1 MQPLSVI
8 PDPPFATDAPASTR
22 FVTAGGVVVDRTTT
36 PLTLREARAA
46 FDALARALD
55 HQPGVLLGSSFEYPG
70 RYSRYDI
77 GLVNPPLRITCAGAR
92 VTLDALDA
100 RGAVLLR
107 MLLPALREL
116 PALEQLHVTDG
127 CAQASLR
134 AALPPEREE
143 ERSRASSVFD
153 LLRALV
159 THLHHPGDSCLGLYG
174 AFGYA
179 LGFRFEPVRERLP
192 QPVGARDLVLY
203 LADELLFVDA
213 QEGRA
218 ERHVYDFTVGDERTH
233 ELPRATL
240 DSESRAP
247 RGTHLG
253 PIGSDHSPD
262 EFEQGVRQALGAF
275 ARGDLF
281 EVVLSQ
287 TFHATSDVRPSDL
300 YQALRELNPAPYG
313 FLMNLGQGEHLV
325 GASPEMFVRV
335 RGRNVET
342 CPIAGTIARGADAME
357 DAERLRTLLN
367 DVKEEDELTMCTD
380 VDRND
385 KARICEP
392 GSVRVIGRRQV
403 ELYSRLMH
411 TVDHVVGTLREDR
424 DALDAFLA
432 HTWAVTVTGA
442 PKPDALQF
450 IEDHEKT
457 ARGFYSGAVGAVLFN
472 GDLNTGLALRTAR
485 VCDGRVEVRAG
496 ATLLHASDPAKEAR
510 ECVLKA
516 SAVFDALAAA
526 TRPVVTRGARP
537 PVTRATTQPAARV
550 LLVDHRD
557 SFVHTLA
564 DYLRQAGAEVT
575 TRRSGFDARRI
586 SEQPPD
592 LLVLSPG
599 PGRPDDFGCRELLTA
614 AAATGCAVFGVCLGL
629 QALVEY
635 EGGRLDQLPTPR
647 HGSSSLVSDL
657 KGPLFG
663 GFPPVFRA
671 GRYHSLH
678 AATLD
683 GSFPESLRITAL
695 GPREPLMSRGALREG
710 CVVMAASHATRP
722 WHAVQFHPESI
733 TTDRGLGLR
742 LLRNAV
748 ETARARSA
756 ASA

>member
-1 MQPLSVI
+1 MQPLSSVSDRSI
-8 PDPPFATDAPASTR
+8 ATDTLATTR
-22 FVTAGGVVVDRTTT
+22 YVTAGGVVVDRTTT
-36 PLTLREARAA
+36 PLSPSEARAA
-46 FDALARALD
+46 LSAIASALD
-55 HQPGVLLGSSFEYPG
+55 TQPGVLLGSSFEYPG

-77 GLVNPPLRITCAGAR
+77 GFVNPPLRLTSAGDAITLEALGAR
-92 VTLDALDA
+92 GVP
-100 RGAVLLR
+100 LLR
-107 MLLPALREL
+107 MLAPVVRAVATLTEVSVGETR
-116 PALEQLHVTDG
+116 VTARLKQG
-127 CAQASLR
+127 
-134 AALPPEREE
+134 AAPEREE
-143 ERSRASSVFD
+143 DRSRSASVFD

-159 THLHHPGDSCLGLYG
+159 THLHHPGDACLGLYG

-192 QPVGARDLVLY
+192 RSAEGRDLVLY
-203 LADELLFVDA
+203 LADDIVFLDA

-218 ERHVYDFTVGDERTH
+218 ERHAYDFTDGAATTH
-233 ELPRATL
+233 DLPRANV
-240 DSESRAP
+240 EGAP
-247 RGTHLG
+247 RRSRGTQLG
-253 PIGSDHSPD
+253 AVTSDHLPA
-262 EFEQGVRQALGAF
+262 EFEAGVRRALEAF

-287 TFHATSDVRPSDL
+287 TFRAETDVRPSDL
-300 YQALRELNPAPYG
+300 YDALRTLNPAPYG
-313 FLMNLGQGEHLV
+313 FLMNLGRDEHLV

-342 CPIAGTIARGADAME
+342 CPIAGTTARGADALE
-357 DAERLRTLLN
+357 DAERLRALLN
-367 DVKEEDELTMCTD
+367 DTKEEDELTMCTD

-457 ARGFYSGAVGAVLFN
+457 ARGFYSGAVGAVMFN
-472 GDLNTGLALRTAR
+472 GDLNTGLTLRTAR
-485 VCDGRVEVRAG
+485 LRAGTLEVRAG
-496 ATLLHASDPAKEAR
+496 ATLLHASEPEKEAR

-516 SAVFDALAAA
+516 SAVFDALRLATRSPATKAVSARPRAA
-526 TRPVVTRGARP
+526 TTS
-537 PVTRATTQPAARV
+537 ARV

-564 DYLRQAGAEVT
+564 DYLRQTGAEVT
-575 TRRSGFDARRI
+575 TLRAGFDPARIR
-586 SEQPPD
+586 ELAPD

-599 PGRPDDFGCRELLTA
+599 PGRPEDFGCSSVLDA
-614 AAATGCAVFGVCLGL
+614 AAETDCAVFGVCLGL
-629 QALVEY
+629 QAMVEH
-635 EGGRLDQLPTPR
+635 EGGALDQLPTPK
-647 HGSSSLVSDL
+647 HGSSSLIADL
-657 KGPLFG
+657 KGPLFE

-678 AATLD
+678 ARTLD
-683 GSFPESLRITAL
+683 GSFPETLRITAM
-695 GPREPLMSRGALREG
+695 GPRETLRHRGVDYEG
-710 CVVMAASHATRP
+710 CVVMGVSHATRP

-742 LLRNAV
+742 LIENALRTKRGAH
-748 ETARARSA
+748 ERSA
-756 ASA
+756 

>member
-1 MQPLSVI
+1 MQPLSIVHASS
-8 PDPPFATDAPASTR
+8 PALEARATTHYITS
-22 FVTAGGVVVDRTTT
+22 GGVHIERHTL
-36 PLTLREARAA
+36 PLTLTEARAA
-46 FDALARALD
+46 LSSIARALD
-55 HQPGVLLGSSFEYPG
+55 TQPGVLLGSSFEYPG

-77 GLVNPPLRITCAGAR
+77 GLVNPPLRITCSSERVELAGLNPRGAALLRLLLPVVSGTSALMDVHVADDIIRAR
-92 VTLDALDA
+92 V
-100 RGAVLLR
+100 RPAV
-107 MLLPALREL
+107 A
-116 PALEQLHVTDG
+116 
-127 CAQASLR
+127 
-134 AALPPEREE
+134 PETEE
-143 ERSRASSVFD
+143 ERSRSASVFD

-159 THLHHPGDSCLGLYG
+159 AHLGHAGDGLLGLYG
-174 AFGYA
+174 AFGYG
-179 LGFRFEPVRERLP
+179 LGFRFEPVRVQLP
-192 QPVGARDLVLY
+192 QPLGLRDLVLY
-203 LADELLFVDA
+203 LPDELVFLDA

-218 ERHVYDFTVGDERTH
+218 ERVTYELTMDTATTRGLARPVLDAADE
-233 ELPRATL
+233 L
-240 DSESRAP
+240 P

-253 PIGSDHSPD
+253 ATESDHTEA
-262 EFEQGVRQALGAF
+262 EFEAGVRHALEAF

-287 TFHATSDVRPSDL
+287 TFRAATDVRPSDL
-300 YQALRELNPAPYG
+300 YASLRTLNPAPYG
-313 FLMNLGQGEHLV
+313 FIMNLGAGEHLV

-335 RGRNVET
+335 RGRVVET
-342 CPIAGTIARGADAME
+342 CPIAGTIARGADAFE

-403 ELYSRLMH
+403 EIYSRLMH
-411 TVDHVVGTLREDR
+411 TVDHVVGTLRPDR

-450 IEDHEKT
+450 IEDHEKS
-457 ARGFYSGAVGAVLFN
+457 ARGFYSGAVGALMFN
-472 GDLNTGLALRTAR
+472 GDLNTGLTLRTAR
-485 VCDGRVEVRAG
+485 LRDGVAEVRAG
-496 ATLLHASDPAKEAR
+496 ATLLHASDPTKEAR
-510 ECVLKA
+510 ECALKA
-516 SAVFDALAAA
+516 SAVFDALRAA
-526 TRPVVTRGARP
+526 TSTPAV
-537 PVTRATTQPAARV
+537 RAGVPMLVPQAEKTRV

-564 DYLRQAGAEVT
+564 DYLRQAGADVT
-575 TRRSGFDARRI
+575 TLRSGFDPSQIRRAA
-586 SEQPPD
+586 PD

-599 PGRPDDFGCRELLTA
+599 PGRPDDFGCREVLDA
-614 AAATGCAVFGVCLGL
+614 AAAAGSAVFGVCLGL

-635 EGGRLDQLPTPR
+635 EGGHLDQLPTPR
-647 HGSSSLVSDL
+647 HGSSSLISDL
-657 KGPLFG
+657 KGPLFD

-683 GSFPESLRITAL
+683 GSFPETLRITAL
-695 GPREPLMSRGALREG
+695 GPLEPLTSRGVLREG

-733 TTDRGLGLR
+733 TTERSLGLR
-742 LLRNAV
+742 LLQNALR
-748 ETARARSA
+748 TAKAERDPRS
-756 ASA
+756 